1 MDANYNLASLV
12 ERVQARLKDADFSTI
27 DIAQFLNDAYFEIL
41 GETHYQFTER
51 KYETTAMEG
60 GEVTLP
66 CDYQTL
72 IHFTAKN
79 SRGLHKLTY
88 KPSREYFNHG
98 EGSVYNSYSY
108 TVFGDKLLFDLPE
121 VKEIEG
127 EKPDYYHL
135 DIYYLAK
142 PLKMTSDDD
151 KPMMPSE
158 YSEILVL
165 SALARCERLRD
176 NFDYAQIYEN
186 KVEDMLISMKERY
199 CPRQLDDGNRA
210 KLPIT
215 MRSTGY
221 GL

>member
-12 ERVQARLKDADFSTI
+12 DRVQARLKDADFSTI
-27 DIAQFLNDAYFEIL
+27 DIAQFLNDAYFEIV
-41 GETHYQFTER
+41 GETHYQFLER

-66 CDYQTL
+66 YDYQTL

-79 SRGLHKLTY
+79 NLGLRKLIY
-88 KPSREYFNHG
+88 KPSREFFDA
-98 EGSVYNSYSY
+98 EDGSVRNSYNY
-108 TVFGDKLLFDLPE
+108 TVFGDKLLFDLPKVE
-121 VKEIEG
+121 EKENET
-127 EKPDYYHL
+127 PDFYNL
-135 DIYYLAK
+135 SIYYLAK
-142 PLKMTSDDD
+142 PLKMTADED
-151 KPMMPSE
+151 KPLIPSE
-158 YSEILVL
+158 YAEILVL
-165 SALARCERLRD
+165 DALARCERLRD

-186 KVEDMLISMKERY
+186 KVDDMLINMKERY

-210 KLPIT
+210 KLPLT